1 MTAGAL
7 AGNSRQARL
16 TSAVARLRT
25 RVTGSSAER
34 WFRIAG
40 PALMPL
46 GALVIFLGWY
56 GAAHTTRLFLQ
67 IPYLISGGIFGLGL
81 MFAGGFVYFA
91 RWMTDLLLETR
102 QQAADAEATAARTAA
117 ALERI
122 EALLRDGARGS
133 TAVGTDARLVTTAN
147 GRLVHRPD
155 CRMVVGRAVTPV
167 PAGVTDRDACGIC
180 TPDVATEPRAEGTPL
195 GTS

>member
-1 MTAGAL
+1 VSTPSSAL
-7 AGNSRQARL
+7 AGDSRQARL

-25 RVTGSSAER
+25 RVTGGSAER

-46 GALVIFLGWY
+46 GALVILLGWY

-67 IPYLISGGIFGLGL
+67 IPYLISGGILGLGL

-102 QQAADAEATAARTAA
+102 KQATDAEATAARTAA

-122 EALLRDGARGS
+122 EALLREGAAGATS
-133 TAVGTDARLVTTAN
+133 IAADTALVTTAN

-155 CRMVVGRAVTPV
+155 CRMVVGREVKPV
-167 PAGVTDRDACGIC
+167 RAGASLDPCGIC
-180 TPDVATEPRAEGTPL
+180 QPDIATEEEP
-195 GTS
+195 